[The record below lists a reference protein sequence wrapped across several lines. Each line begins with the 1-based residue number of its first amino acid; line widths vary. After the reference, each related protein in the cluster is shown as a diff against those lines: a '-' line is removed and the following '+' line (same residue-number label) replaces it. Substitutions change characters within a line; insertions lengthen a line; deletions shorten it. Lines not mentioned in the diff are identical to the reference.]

1 MRFLENNIPLWAA
14 ISNGSINNTKK
25 ETKQMDDQQQIE
37 NVINTYIDSM
47 NDSNADMVRDA
58 FHENAKITGY
68 LHGELKQLSTEEFAG
83 FVSSQQPSPKEKGED
98 VEFEILTCEIEG
110 TTALVKIRD
119 KYLGITFL
127 DTLSFLKADGE
138 WKIYNKLFK
147 VESE

>member
-1 MRFLENNIPLWAA
+1 
-14 ISNGSINNTKK
+14 
-25 ETKQMDDQQQIE
+25 MDDQQQIE

-47 NDSNADMVRDA
+47 NDSNADMVRDT

-83 FVSSQQPSPKEKGED
+83 FVSSQQPSPNENGEKI
-98 VEFEILTCEIEG
+98 EFDIINIEIEG
-110 TTALVKIRD
+110 SIAHVKIRD

-127 DTLSFLKADGE
+127 DILSLLKDGDN
-138 WKIYNKLFK
+138 WKIYNKLFN